1 MRVSLAPAR
10 GALSI
15 RPETARRDASAKKK
29 PSARVFVVDSR
40 DASDRP
46 GARSSSSPGGS
57 SPPSRREVL
66 ALTTS
71 LAAAVVPSRALASAA
86 SPAPPSPTKWGY
98 ADRDVGPLNWGSL
111 RDADGA
117 LAYPACGCS
126 ACAQSPIDLSS
137 VVPASNRRVGS
148 LRDVCVPAPTRALAL
163 AVARKN
169 GAPNF
174 VAALDQSG
182 ATEGEE
188 KASFGALVL
197 DGRAY
202 AFDSLHFHTPAENT
216 IDGVARAMEMHL
228 VHFAEDGSGD
238 VAVLGVAFEED
249 PEEEGGRASPSSA
262 APRAVD
268 VLLARENL
276 AASDSMDANT
286 RAGGSKGGSRRGA
299 SGASSSASPR
309 RVVVRVDPSSLWDPS
324 SAYYRWEGSLT
335 TPPCTGGVAWV
346 FQRSP
351 MRVRRETVAAFRADV
366 GGFPGNA
373 RPTQPLNGR
382 RVRLYE
388 SEG

>member
-1 MRVSLAPAR
+1 
-10 GALSI
+10 
-15 RPETARRDASAKKK
+15 
-29 PSARVFVVDSR
+29 
-40 DASDRP
+40 
-46 GARSSSSPGGS
+46 
-57 SPPSRREVL
+57 
-66 ALTTS
+66 
-71 LAAAVVPSRALASAA
+71 
-86 SPAPPSPTKWGY
+86 
-98 ADRDVGPLNWGSL
+98 
-111 RDADGA
+111 
-117 LAYPACGCS
+117 
-126 ACAQSPIDLSS
+126 
-137 VVPASNRRVGS
+137 
-148 LRDVCVPAPTRALAL
+148 
-163 AVARKN
+163 
-169 GAPNF
+169 
-174 VAALDQSG
+174 
-182 ATEGEE
+182 
-188 KASFGALVL
+188 
-197 DGRAY
+197 
-202 AFDSLHFHTPAENT
+202 
-216 IDGVARAMEMHL
+216 MEMHL

-249 PEEEGGRASPSSA
+249 PEEEEGGWASSSSA
-262 APRAVD
+262 AAPGAAVD

-276 AASDSMDANT
+276 AASDPSMDANT

-299 SGASSSASPR
+299 SGASFSPASPR

>member
-1 MRVSLAPAR
+1 
-10 GALSI
+10 
-15 RPETARRDASAKKK
+15 
-29 PSARVFVVDSR
+29 
-40 DASDRP
+40 
-46 GARSSSSPGGS
+46 
-57 SPPSRREVL
+57 
-66 ALTTS
+66 
-71 LAAAVVPSRALASAA
+71 
-86 SPAPPSPTKWGY
+86 
-98 ADRDVGPLNWGSL
+98 
-111 RDADGA
+111 
-117 LAYPACGCS
+117 
-126 ACAQSPIDLSS
+126 
-137 VVPASNRRVGS
+137 
-148 LRDVCVPAPTRALAL
+148 
-163 AVARKN
+163 
-169 GAPNF
+169 
-174 VAALDQSG
+174 
-182 ATEGEE
+182 
-188 KASFGALVL
+188 
-197 DGRAY
+197 
-202 AFDSLHFHTPAENT
+202 
-216 IDGVARAMEMHL
+216 MHL

-249 PEEEGGRASPSSA
+249 PEEEGGRTSPSSAA

-276 AASDSMDANT
+276 AASDAMDANT

-382 RVRLYE
+382 RIRLYE

>member
-57 SPPSRREVL
+57 PPPSRREVL

-197 DGRAY
+197 DGRARARLA
-202 AFDSLHFHTPAENT
+202 AFPHPRGEHH
-216 IDGVARAMEMHL
+216 DGVARAMEMHL

-249 PEEEGGRASPSSA
+249 PEEEGGRASPSS
-262 APRAVD
+262 VD

-276 AASDSMDANT
+276 AASDAMDANT
-286 RAGGSKGGSRRGA
+286 REGGSSKGGSRRGA

-382 RVRLYE
+382 RIRLYE